1 MNQADDKFKWA
12 YLVHFG
18 MRMWGDLPLTEPP
31 KRNGIMTKNLTDEEF
46 DAIYSNPEILAKD
59 RVVFDEPFWKELSAK
74 LRACGCNTLVV
85 DVGEVLAYP
94 SHPELAVK
102 GSWPADKFRAEVL
115 RLRGMGFE
123 LIPKLN
129 FSTSHD
135 AWLGPYERMVSTPK
149 YYEVCADVIRDTME
163 VFAPVENFHIGFDEE
178 DLPQFH
184 ANSSILVMRQGDLWW
199 HDLNWLVREVERHGA
214 RAWAWSDYLR
224 RHDKEQFRNEFCRRM
239 PKTVVQNPW
248 MYWTKMAK
256 MDVEPYIQAF
266 LTLAEAGYDV
276 APCGSNCYGVR
287 ENFPDM
293 SEYCHA
299 KIAPERLKGMI
310 MAPWIR
316 IIAPYR
322 RLHWEAADLMAEAIA
337 RVSCGGGQSPLA
349 RERPPVDGDNPGDD
363 VSLSPDDAPPDNW
376 KPSVEEN

>member
-1 MNQADDKFKWA
+1 MNPAEETFKWA

-31 KRNGIMTKNLTDEEF
+31 KRNGIMMKNLTDEEF
-46 DAIYSNPEILAKD
+46 GAIWSNPEILAKD

-316 IIAPYR
+316 TIAPYR

-349 RERPPVDGDNPGDD
+349 RERPPVDGDNSGDD